1 MSANHQR
8 VIDGHIHLD
17 EDIEGPAINAARTL
31 ERQLVEANIDG
42 AVVLHLEQQR
52 WPVEEVAE
60 AIGHPQSSR
69 AVANACAKNPYPIE
83 IPCHRVIRSDGG
95 LGGYSGLGG
104 VTKKKQLLINEKTQS
119 NS

>member
-1 MSANHQR
+1 MDLLGTEFQIKVWRELSR
-8 VIDGHIHLD
+8 IPFG
-17 EDIEGPAINAARTL
+17 ETRTYK
-31 ERQLVEANIDG
+31 Q
-42 AVVLHLEQQR
+42 
-52 WPVEEVAE
+52 VAE

-69 AVANACAKNPYPIE
+69 AVANACAQNPYPIE

>member
-1 MSANHQR
+1 MMDLVGTEFQIKVWRELSR
-8 VIDGHIHLD
+8 IPFG
-17 EDIEGPAINAARTL
+17 ETRTYK
-31 ERQLVEANIDG
+31 Q
-42 AVVLHLEQQR
+42 
-52 WPVEEVAE
+52 VA
-60 AIGHPQSSR
+60 GHPQSSR

-104 VTKKKQLLINEKTQS
+104 VTKKKQLLINEKTKS

>member
-1 MSANHQR
+1 M
-8 VIDGHIHLD
+8 IDLVGTEFQIKVWQELSKIPFG
-17 EDIEGPAINAARTL
+17 ETRTYK
-31 ERQLVEANIDG
+31 D
-42 AVVLHLEQQR
+42 
-52 WPVEEVAE
+52 VAE
-60 AIGHPQSSR
+60 AIGHPLSSR

-104 VTKKKQLLINEKTQS
+104 VNKKKQLLANEKAQS